1 VLGYLKIPG
10 NEEANKAV
18 KEGATLALL
27 GNVIYT
33 LALLKRI
40 AKADTKRAVL

>member
-1 VLGYLKIPG
+1 VLGYLKIPR
-10 NEEANKAV
+10 NEEVDKAT

-33 LALLKRI
+33 LASLKRI
-40 AKADTKRAVL
+40 AKANAKRVVL